1 MKLIREKKELKQY
14 LNKMKIINLC
24 FGISTKQ
31 IKNYLKVLP
40 EIYKTCNIP
49 ILFINNNFLGY
60 LIFIIYSF
68 FYELPYR
75 SYREFKKVDG
85 TSYHIIHNNEPVFI
99 YCTKI
104 KSLTTNER
112 FIYVLF
118 HELRHWYQ
126 QKYLKEFHTKYSE
139 NYIDNVEIENYS
151 KQVLEKDANAFSK
164 KYCMKLGIR
173 FNTIKGSCYP
183 SYKRSKLKRI

>member
-1 MKLIREKKELKQY
+1 
-14 LNKMKIINLC
+14 MKIINLC

-31 IKNYLKVLP
+31 IKYYLKVLP

-49 ILFINNNFLGY
+49 ILLINNNFLGY
-60 LIFIIYSF
+60 LIFKVYSF

-75 SYREFKKVDG
+75 SYREFKKVGG
-85 TSYHIIHNNEPVFI
+85 TSYHTVGENEPVFI
-99 YCTKI
+99 YCTRI

-126 QKYLKEFHTKYSE
+126 QKYLNEFHIKYSKD
-139 NYIDNVEIENYS
+139 YISNVEIENYS
-151 KQVLEKDANAFSK
+151 EQILEKDANNFSK

-183 SYKRSKLKRI
+183 SYKRSKLIKI